1 MVSLQLVYIIEIDEL
16 MEIMG
21 AVLIEGCK
29 WCGKS
34 TTGLYHG
41 KSTTGLY
48 HAKSVIEFQ
57 NPDRKQ
63 EYDNIRNTKPS
74 LFLNG
79 EKPRMFDEWQM
90 YPVVWDSVR
99 TDVDH
104 TGLKGQYILTGSA
117 KPSEGET
124 MHTGTGRISRV
135 LMRPMS
141 LFESKESTGDVS
153 FSDILAGKDI
163 SGVSKLSLED
173 IASIIVRGG
182 WPASISIKS
191 DAKYRIAKE
200 YVKSLIHEEV
210 RSVDGVERNTE
221 KMQNVL
227 RSLARNISTQVSNST
242 IEADIKNNFDN
253 DISRPTLTD
262 YLNTLEKLFV
272 IEDVKATNL
281 NLRSKYALRT
291 KPKKY
296 FVDPSIATAI
306 LDLKPM
312 DLINDLNT
320 FGFMFESLCIR
331 DLKIYTESLGG
342 DVTFYRDERGF
353 EVDAILRMP
362 SGKWGAIEIKLGAG
376 YIDEAANN
384 LLKFK
389 EHVDIKKCGE
399 PSFLLV
405 LTGTNYS
412 YKRDDGVY
420 VVSIGT
426 LKN

>member
-1 MVSLQLVYIIEIDEL
+1 MKYLPRIVDKEIDEL

-29 WCGKS
+29 WC
-34 TTGLYHG
+34 G

-141 LFESKESTGDVS
+141 LFESSESTGEVS
-153 FSDILAGKDI
+153 FGDILAGKDI

-242 IEADIKNNFDN
+242 IEADIKNNFDD

>member
-1 MVSLQLVYIIEIDEL
+1 MKYLSRVVDSEIDEL
-16 MEIMG
+16 MKIMG

-34 TTGLYHG
+34 TTGFH
-41 KSTTGLY
+41 

-63 EYDNIRNTKPS
+63 EYDEIKNTKPS

-90 YPVVWDSVR
+90 YPIVWDSIR

-104 TGLKGQYILTGSA
+104 SGKKGQYILTGSA
-117 KPSEGET
+117 KPSEGEI

-141 LFESKESTGDVS
+141 LFESGESTGEVM
-153 FSDILAGKDI
+153 FSDIIEGKDV
-163 SGVSKLSLED
+163 SGVSKLSLENL
-173 IASIIVRGG
+173 ASIIVRGG
-182 WPASISIKS
+182 WPAAIEVKG
-191 DAKYRIAKE
+191 DVQYRFAKE

-210 RSVDGVERNTE
+210 KIVDGVERNPE

-227 RSLARNISTQVSNST
+227 RSLARNISTSVANST
-242 IEADIKNNFDN
+242 IEEDVKNTFDD
-253 DISRPTLTD
+253 DISRPTLID

-272 IEDVKATNL
+272 IENVNATNL
-281 NLRSKYALRT
+281 NFRSKYALRT
-291 KPKKY
+291 KPKRY

-306 LDLKPM
+306 LEMRPQDL
-312 DLINDLNT
+312 LQDLNT
-320 FGFMFESLCIR
+320 FGFLFESLCMR
-331 DLKIYTESLGG
+331 DLKIYTGSYGG
-342 DVTFYRDERGF
+342 DITFYRDEKDF
-353 EVDAILRMP
+353 EVDAILRTS

-376 YIDEAANN
+376 YIDDAANN

-389 EHVDIKKCGE
+389 DRVDIHKCGE
-399 PSFLLV
+399 PAFLMV
-405 LTGTNYS
+405 LTGANYS
-412 YKRDDGVY
+412 YKRDDGIY
-420 VVSIGT
+420 VISIGT
-426 LKN
+426 LRN

>member
-1 MVSLQLVYIIEIDEL
+1 MKYLSRVVDSEIEEL
-16 MEIMG
+16 LEVMG
-21 AVLIEGCK
+21 AILIEGCK

-34 TTGLYHG
+34 TTGF
-41 KSTTGLY
+41 Y

-57 NPDRKQ
+57 NPDQKQ
-63 EYDNIRNTKPS
+63 EFDEIKNTKPS

-90 YPVVWDSVR
+90 YPVVWDAIR

-117 KPSEGET
+117 KPNEGET

-141 LFESKESTGDVS
+141 LYESKESTGEVS
-153 FSDILAGKDI
+153 FKDILEGKDI
-163 SGVSKLSLED
+163 SGISKLSLED
-173 IASIIVRGG
+173 LASVIVRGG
-182 WPASISIKS
+182 WPASIQVKS
-191 DAKYRIAKE
+191 DAKYRFAKE

-210 RSVDGVERNTE
+210 KKVDGVERNPE
-221 KMQNVL
+221 KMQIVL

-242 IEADIKNNFDN
+242 LENDIKNNFSH

-272 IEDVKATNL
+272 IEEVHATTL
-281 NLRSKYALRT
+281 NFRSKYALRT
-291 KPKKY
+291 TPKKY

-306 LDLKPM
+306 LDMKPNDLLK
-312 DLINDLNT
+312 DLNT
-320 FGFMFESLCIR
+320 FGFMFESLCMR
-331 DLKIYTESLGG
+331 DLKIYTQSYDGSIS
-342 DVTFYRDERGF
+342 FYRDEKDF
-353 EVDAILRMP
+353 EVDAILRM
-362 SGKWGAIEIKLGAG
+362 SDVKWGAIEIKLGAG

-389 EHVDIKKCGE
+389 ERVNTQKCGV
-399 PSFLLV
+399 PSFLAV
-405 LTGTNYS
+405 LTGANYS
-412 YKRDDGVY
+412 YRREDGVY
-420 VVSIGT
+420 VISIGT

>member
-1 MVSLQLVYIIEIDEL
+1 MKYLPRIVDKEIDEL

-29 WCGKS
+29 WC
-34 TTGLYHG
+34 G

-141 LFESKESTGDVS
+141 LFESSESTGEVS

-242 IEADIKNNFDN
+242 IEADIRNSFDD

-281 NLRSKYALRT
+281 NLRSRYALRT
-291 KPKKY
+291 KPKKF

-342 DVTFYRDERGF
+342 EVTFYRDEKNF

-420 VVSIGT
+420 VVPIGT

>member
-1 MVSLQLVYIIEIDEL
+1 MKYLPRIVDTEINEL

-34 TTGLYHG
+34 TTG
-41 KSTTGLY
+41 SY
-48 HAKSVIEFQ
+48 HAKSIIEFQ

-63 EYDNIRNTKPS
+63 EYDEIRNTKPS
-74 LFLNG
+74 LFLEG

-90 YPVVWDSVR
+90 YPVVWDSIR

-117 KPSEGET
+117 KPSEGEV

-141 LFESKESTGDVS
+141 LFESKESTGQVS
-153 FSDILAGKDI
+153 FQNILDGKDI

-173 IASIIVRGG
+173 LASIIVRGG
-182 WPASISIKS
+182 WPAAIEVKS
-191 DAKYRIAKE
+191 DAKYRFAKE

-210 RSVDGVERNTE
+210 RKVDGVGRNPE
-221 KMQNVL
+221 KMENVL
-227 RSLARNISTQVSNST
+227 RSLARNISTPVSNRAL
-242 IEADIKNNFDN
+242 ENDVKNNFAD

-262 YLNTLEKLFV
+262 YINTLEKLFV
-272 IEDVKATNL
+272 IEDVKVTNL
-281 NLRSKYALRT
+281 NFRSKYALRT

-306 LDLKPM
+306 LGIEPK

-320 FGFMFESLCIR
+320 FGFMFESLCMR
-331 DLKIYTESLGG
+331 DLKIYTQSYGG
-342 DVTFYRDERGF
+342 NISFYRDEKDF
-353 EVDAILRMP
+353 EVDAILRTS

-376 YIDEAANN
+376 YVGEAANN

-389 EHVDIKKCGE
+389 ERVDIQKCGE
-399 PSFLLV
+399 PSFLMV

-412 YKRDDGVY
+412 YRRDDGVY

>member
-1 MVSLQLVYIIEIDEL
+1 MKYLPRIVDKEIDEL

-21 AVLIEGCK
+21 AILIEGCK
-29 WCGKS
+29 WC
-34 TTGLYHG
+34 G

-141 LFESKESTGDVS
+141 LFESSESTGEVS

-242 IEADIKNNFDN
+242 IEADIRKTSDD

-281 NLRSKYALRT
+281 NLRSRYALRT
-291 KPKKY
+291 KPKKF

>member
-1 MVSLQLVYIIEIDEL
+1 MKYLPRIVDKEIDEL

-29 WCGKS
+29 WC
-34 TTGLYHG
+34 G

-141 LFESKESTGDVS
+141 LFESKESTGEVS
-153 FSDILAGKDI
+153 FSDILVGKDI

-242 IEADIKNNFDN
+242 IEADIKNNFDD

-272 IEDVKATNL
+272 IEDVNATNL

>member
-1 MVSLQLVYIIEIDEL
+1 MKYIPRIVDTEINEL

-34 TTGLYHG
+34 TTGLH
-41 KSTTGLY
+41 
-48 HAKSVIEFQ
+48 HAKSFIEFQ
-57 NPDRKQ
+57 NPDKKQ
-63 EYDNIRNTKPS
+63 EYDEIKNTQPS
-74 LFLNG
+74 LFLKG

-90 YPVVWDSVR
+90 YPIVWDSIR

-104 TGLKGQYILTGSA
+104 SSEKGQYILTGSA
-117 KPSEGET
+117 KPSEGEV

-141 LFESKESTGDVS
+141 LFESGESTGEVS
-153 FSDILAGKDI
+153 FRDIIDGKDI

-173 IASIIVRGG
+173 LSSIIVRGG
-182 WPASISIKS
+182 WPASLEIKS
-191 DAKYRIAKE
+191 DAKYRFAKE
-200 YVKSLIHEEV
+200 YVKSLVHEEV
-210 RSVDGVERNTE
+210 KMVDGVERNPE

-227 RSLARNISTQVSNST
+227 RSLARNISTQVSHST
-242 IEADIKNNFDN
+242 IETDVKNAFD
-253 DISRPTLTD
+253 DEISRPTLND

-272 IEDVKATNL
+272 IENMNATNL
-281 NLRSKYALRT
+281 NFRSKYALRT

-306 LDLKPM
+306 LEMKPN

-320 FGFMFESLCIR
+320 FGFMFESLCMR
-331 DLKIYTESLGG
+331 DLKIYTSSFNG
-342 DVTFYRDERGF
+342 DITFYRDEKEF
-353 EVDAILRMP
+353 EVDAILRTS

-376 YIDEAANN
+376 YVDEAAQN

-389 EHVDIKKCGE
+389 ERVDTKKCGE
-399 PSFLLV
+399 PSFLMV
-405 LTGTNYS
+405 LTGTKYS
-412 YKRDDGVY
+412 YKRPDGVY
-420 VVSIGT
+420 VVSIGC

>member
-1 MVSLQLVYIIEIDEL
+1 MEYLPRVVDKEIDEL

-34 TTGLYHG
+34 TTGMH
-41 KSTTGLY
+41 
-48 HAKSVIEFQ
+48 HAKSIIEFQ

-63 EYDNIRNTKPS
+63 EYDRIKNTQPS
-74 LFLNG
+74 LFLKG

-90 YPVVWDSVR
+90 YPVVWDSIR

-104 TGLKGQYILTGSA
+104 TGEKGQYILTGSA
-117 KPSEGET
+117 KPSESET

-141 LFESKESTGDVS
+141 LYESGESTGEVS
-153 FSDILAGKDI
+153 FNDIIEGKDI

-173 IASIIVRGG
+173 LASIIVRGG
-182 WPASISIKS
+182 WPASIEVKS
-191 DAKYRIAKE
+191 DAKYRFAKE

-210 RSVDGVERNTE
+210 KRVDGVERNPE

-227 RSLARNISTQVSNST
+227 RSLARNISTQVSNAT
-242 IEADIKNNFDN
+242 LEGDVRNNFGD

-272 IEDVKATNL
+272 IEDVNATNL
-281 NLRSKYALRT
+281 NFRSKYALRT

-296 FVDPSIATAI
+296 FADPSIATAV
-306 LDLKPM
+306 LEMKPS
-312 DLINDLNT
+312 DLIKDLNT
-320 FGFMFESLCIR
+320 FGFIFESLCMR
-331 DLKIYTESLGG
+331 DLKIYTGSHGG
-342 DVTFYRDERGF
+342 DITFYRDEKDF
-353 EVDAILRMP
+353 EVDAILRT
-362 SGKWGAIEIKLGAG
+362 SGGKWGAIEIKLGAG

-389 EHVDIKKCGE
+389 DRVDIDKCGE
-399 PSFLLV
+399 PSFLMV
-405 LTGTNYS
+405 LTGADYS

>member
-1 MVSLQLVYIIEIDEL
+1 MQYFPRIVDNEINEI

-34 TTGLYHG
+34 TTA
-41 KSTTGLY
+41 SN
-48 HAKSVIEFQ
+48 HAKSIIEFQ

-63 EYDNIRNTKPS
+63 EYDNIKNTMPS
-74 LFLNG
+74 LFLMG

-90 YPVVWDSVR
+90 YPVVWDAIR

-104 TGLKGQYILTGSA
+104 SNKKGEYILTGSA
-117 KPSEGET
+117 KPKEGKT

-141 LFESKESTGDVS
+141 LFESLESTGEVS
-153 FSDILAGKDI
+153 FKDIMDGKDI

-173 IASIIVRGG
+173 LANVSVRGG
-182 WPASISIKS
+182 WPASLGITSNQ
-191 DAKYRIAKE
+191 KYRIAKE

-210 RSVDGVERNTE
+210 QKVDGVERNPE
-221 KMQNVL
+221 KMLNVL

-242 IEADIKNNFDN
+242 LEEDVKNTFD
-253 DISRPTLTD
+253 DEISRPTLKD
-262 YLNTLEKLFV
+262 YLTTLEKLFV
-272 IEDVKATNL
+272 LENVNATNL
-281 NLRSKYALRT
+281 NFRSKYALRIR
-291 KPKKY
+291 PKKY
-296 FVDPSIATAI
+296 FVDPSIATAVME
-306 LDLKPM
+306 LTPADL
-312 DLINDLNT
+312 LNDLNT
-320 FGFMFESLCIR
+320 FGFIFESLCMR
-331 DLKIYTESLGG
+331 DLKIYTQYYGG
-342 DVTFYRDERGF
+342 DITFYRDENDF
-353 EVDAILRMP
+353 EVDAIFRTS

-376 YIDEAANN
+376 YIEEAVSN

-389 EHVDIKKCGE
+389 EQVDTKKCGE
-399 PSFLLV
+399 PEFLMV
-405 LTGTNYS
+405 LTGCEYS
-412 YKRDDGVY
+412 YKRHDGVY

>member
-1 MVSLQLVYIIEIDEL
+1 MGVFMKYLSRIIDSEIPEL

-29 WCGKS
+29 WCGKTITAS
-34 TTGLYHG
+34 NYV
-41 KSTTGLY
+41 KSI
-48 HAKSVIEFQ
+48 IELE
-57 NPDRKQ
+57 NLNRKQ
-63 EYDNIRNTKPS
+63 EYDQIKNTKPS

-90 YPVVWDSVR
+90 YPVVWDAIR

-104 TGLKGQYILTGSA
+104 SGKKGEYILTGSA

-141 LFESKESTGDVS
+141 LFESQESTGEVS
-153 FSDILAGKDI
+153 FIDIFDGKDI

-182 WPASISIKS
+182 WPAAIKVKS
-191 DAKYRIAKE
+191 DAKYRFAKE

-210 RSVDGVERNTE
+210 KKIDRVERNPE

-227 RSLARNISTQVSNST
+227 RSLARNISTTVSSST
-242 IEADIKNNFDN
+242 IEEDVKNNFDDN
-253 DISRPTLTD
+253 ISRPTLTD

-272 IEDVKATNL
+272 IENVNATNL
-281 NLRSKYALRT
+281 NFHSKYAIRT

-296 FVDPSIATAI
+296 FVDPSIAAAVLEI
-306 LDLKPM
+306 KPNDL
-312 DLINDLNT
+312 LNDLNT
-320 FGFMFESLCIR
+320 FGFLFEDLCMR
-331 DLKIYTESLGG
+331 DLKIYTQSYGG
-342 DVTFYRDERGF
+342 DITFYRDEKDF
-353 EVDAILRMP
+353 EVDAILRTS

-376 YIDEAANN
+376 HIEEAASN

-389 EHVDIKKCGE
+389 QKVDTEKCGE
-399 PSFLLV
+399 PNFLMV
-405 LTGTNYS
+405 LTGANYS
-412 YKRDDGVY
+412 YRRDDGVY

>member
-1 MVSLQLVYIIEIDEL
+1 MKYLPRIVDKEIDEL

-21 AVLIEGCK
+21 AILIEGCK
-29 WCGKS
+29 WC
-34 TTGLYHG
+34 G

-135 LMRPMS
+135 LMHPMS
-141 LFESKESTGDVS
+141 LFESKESTGEVS
-153 FSDILAGKDI
+153 FGDILAGKDI

-242 IEADIKNNFDN
+242 IEADIKKTSDD

>member
-1 MVSLQLVYIIEIDEL
+1 MNYLPRIVDSEIDEL

-34 TTGLYHG
+34 TTGSH
-41 KSTTGLY
+41 
-48 HAKSVIEFQ
+48 HAKSIIEFQ

-63 EYDNIRNTKPS
+63 EYDEIKNTKPS

-90 YPVVWDSVR
+90 YPVVWDSIR
-99 TDVDH
+99 TDIDH
-104 TGLKGQYILTGSA
+104 SRKKGEYILTGSA

-141 LFESKESTGDVS
+141 LYESKESTGEVS
-153 FSDILAGKDI
+153 FADILEGKDI
-163 SGVSKLSLED
+163 SGESQLSLED
-173 IASIIVRGG
+173 LASIIVRGG
-182 WPASISIKS
+182 WPAAIDVKS

-210 RSVDGVERNTE
+210 KRVDSIERNPE
-221 KMQNVL
+221 KMLNVL
-227 RSLARNISTQVSNST
+227 RSLARNISTPVSIST
-242 IEADIKNNFDN
+242 IEGDVKNNFTD

-272 IEDVKATNL
+272 IEDVNATNL
-281 NLRSKYALRT
+281 NFRSKYAIRT

-306 LDLKPM
+306 LEMKPNDLV
-312 DLINDLNT
+312 NDLNT
-320 FGFMFESLCIR
+320 FGFLFESLCMR
-331 DLKIYTESLGG
+331 DLKVYTQSYGG
-342 DVTFYRDERGF
+342 NITFYRNEKDF
-353 EVDAILRMP
+353 EIDAILRTS
-362 SGKWGAIEIKLGAG
+362 SGKWGAIEIKLGGG
-376 YIDEAANN
+376 YIEEAANN

-389 EHVDIKKCGE
+389 DMVDTQKCGE
-399 PSFLLV
+399 PSFLMV
-405 LTGTNYS
+405 LTGANYS

>member
-1 MVSLQLVYIIEIDEL
+1 MKYLPRVIDSEINDL
-16 MEIMG
+16 MKIMG
-21 AVLIEGCK
+21 AILIEGCK

-34 TTGLYHG
+34 TTG
-41 KSTTGLY
+41 SY
-48 HAKSVIEFQ
+48 HAKSIIEFQ

-63 EYDNIRNTKPS
+63 EYDEIKNTKPS

-90 YPVVWDSVR
+90 YPVIWDSIR

-104 TGLKGQYILTGSA
+104 SGKKGQYLLTGSA
-117 KPSEGET
+117 RPSEGET

-141 LFESKESTGDVS
+141 LFESQESTGEVS
-153 FSDILAGKDI
+153 FADIIEGKDI
-163 SGVSKLSLED
+163 AGVSKLSLED
-173 IASIIVRGG
+173 LASIIVRGG
-182 WPASISIKS
+182 WPASIEVK
-191 DAKYRIAKE
+191 DDLKYRFAQE

-210 RSVDGVERNTE
+210 KNIDKVERNPE

-227 RSLARNISTQVSNST
+227 RSLARNIATPVSNT
-242 IEADIKNNFDN
+242 TLEEDVKNNFDD
-253 DISRPTLTD
+253 DISRPTLND

-272 IEDVKATNL
+272 IENVNATNL
-281 NLRSKYALRT
+281 NFRSKYALRT

-306 LDLKPM
+306 LEMKPN
-312 DLINDLNT
+312 DLIKDLNT
-320 FGFMFESLCIR
+320 FGLLFEALCMR
-331 DLKIYTESLGG
+331 DLKIYTQSYGG
-342 DVTFYRDERGF
+342 DITFYRDEKNF
-353 EVDAILRMP
+353 EVDAILRTS
-362 SGKWGAIEIKLGAG
+362 SGKWGAIEIKLGSG
-376 YIDEAANN
+376 YIDEAASN

-389 EHVDIKKCGE
+389 EKVDTQKCGD
-399 PSFLLV
+399 PAFLVV
-405 LTGTNYS
+405 LTGANYS

>member
-1 MVSLQLVYIIEIDEL
+1 MKYLPRVVDSEIDEL

-34 TTGLYHG
+34 TTGSH
-41 KSTTGLY
+41 
-48 HAKSVIEFQ
+48 HAKSIIEFQ
-57 NPDRKQ
+57 NPDKKQ
-63 EYDNIRNTKPS
+63 EYDEIKNTKPS
-74 LFLNG
+74 LFLKG

-90 YPVVWDSVR
+90 YPVVWDSIR

-104 TGLKGQYILTGSA
+104 SRLKGQYILTGSA
-117 KPSEGET
+117 KPSEGQI

-141 LFESKESTGDVS
+141 LFESGESTGEVS
-153 FSDILAGKDI
+153 FNDILEGKDI
-163 SGVSKLSLED
+163 SGVSNLSLED

-182 WPASISIKS
+182 WPASIEVKS
-191 DAKYRIAKE
+191 DAKYRFAQE

-210 RSVDGVERNTE
+210 KKVDNVERNPE
-221 KMQNVL
+221 KMRNVL
-227 RSLARNISTQVSNST
+227 RSLARNISTPVSNT
-242 IEADIKNNFDN
+242 TLENDVKNSFND
-253 DISRPTLTD
+253 DISRPTLAD

-272 IEDVKATNL
+272 IEDINVTNL
-281 NLRSKYALRT
+281 NFRSKYAIRT
-291 KPKKY
+291 RPKKY

-306 LDLKPM
+306 LEMKPN
-312 DLINDLNT
+312 DLIKDLNT

-331 DLKIYTESLGG
+331 DLKIYTQHYGG
-342 DVTFYRDERGF
+342 DITFYRDEKDF
-353 EVDAILRMP
+353 EIDAILRTS

-376 YIDEAANN
+376 YIDLAANN

-389 EHVDIKKCGE
+389 NRVDIKKCGE
-399 PSFLLV
+399 PSFLVV
-405 LTGTNYS
+405 LTGANYS

>member
-1 MVSLQLVYIIEIDEL
+1 MEYLPRVVDKEIDEL

-34 TTGLYHG
+34 TTGFH
-41 KSTTGLY
+41 
-48 HAKSVIEFQ
+48 HAKSIIEFQ

-63 EYDNIRNTKPS
+63 EYDKIKNTKPS

-79 EKPRMFDEWQM
+79 DKPRMFDEWQM
-90 YPVVWDSVR
+90 YPVVWDSIR

-141 LFESKESTGDVS
+141 LFESKESTGEVS
-153 FSDILAGKDI
+153 FSDILDGKDI
-163 SGVSKLSLED
+163 SGVSQLSLED
-173 IASIIVRGG
+173 LASIIVRGG
-182 WPASISIKS
+182 WPASIEIKS
-191 DAKYRIAKE
+191 DAKYRFAKE

-210 RSVDGVERNTE
+210 KKVDGVERNPE

-242 IEADIKNNFDN
+242 IEDDVRNSFDD

-272 IEDVKATNL
+272 IEDVNATNL
-281 NLRSKYALRT
+281 NFRSKYAIRT

-306 LDLKPM
+306 LDIKPK

-320 FGFMFESLCIR
+320 FGLMFESLCIR
-331 DLKIYTESLGG
+331 DLKIYTESFGG
-342 DVTFYRDERGF
+342 DITFYRDEKDF
-353 EVDAILRMP
+353 EVDAILRTS

-389 EHVDIKKCGE
+389 DRVDIKKCGE
-399 PSFLLV
+399 PSFLMV
-405 LTGTNYS
+405 LTGTDYS
-412 YKRDDGVY
+412 YKREDGVY

>member
-1 MVSLQLVYIIEIDEL
+1 MKYLPRIVDKEIDEL

-21 AVLIEGCK
+21 AILIEGCK
-29 WCGKS
+29 WC
-34 TTGLYHG
+34 G

-141 LFESKESTGDVS
+141 LFESSESTGEVS
-153 FSDILAGKDI
+153 FGDILAGKDI

-242 IEADIKNNFDN
+242 IEADIRNSFDD

-291 KPKKY
+291 KPKKF

>member
-1 MVSLQLVYIIEIDEL
+1 MKYLPRIVDKEIDEL

-21 AVLIEGCK
+21 AILIEGCK
-29 WCGKS
+29 WC
-34 TTGLYHG
+34 G

-141 LFESKESTGDVS
+141 LFESKESTGEVS

-291 KPKKY
+291 KPKKF

>member
-1 MVSLQLVYIIEIDEL
+1 MKYLPRIVDKEIDEL

-29 WCGKS
+29 WC
-34 TTGLYHG
+34 G

-135 LMRPMS
+135 LMHPMS
-141 LFESKESTGDVS
+141 LFESKESTGEVS

-242 IEADIKNNFDN
+242 IEADIKNSFDN
-253 DISRPTLTD
+253 DISRPTLTN

>member
-1 MVSLQLVYIIEIDEL
+1 MKYLPRVVDSEIDEL

-34 TTGLYHG
+34 TTG
-41 KSTTGLY
+41 SY
-48 HAKSVIEFQ
+48 HAKSIIEFQ
-57 NPDRKQ
+57 NPDKKQ
-63 EYDNIRNTKPS
+63 EYDEIKNTKPS
-74 LFLNG
+74 LFLKG

-90 YPVVWDSVR
+90 YPVVWDSIR

-104 TGLKGQYILTGSA
+104 SRLKGQYILTGSA
-117 KPSEGET
+117 KPSEGQI
-124 MHTGTGRISRV
+124 MHTETGRISRV

-141 LFESKESTGDVS
+141 LFESGESTGEVS
-153 FSDILAGKDI
+153 FNDILEGKDI
-163 SGVSKLSLED
+163 SGVSNLSLED
-173 IASIIVRGG
+173 IASIIIRGG
-182 WPASISIKS
+182 WPASIEVKS
-191 DAKYRIAKE
+191 DAKYRFAQE

-210 RSVDGVERNTE
+210 KKVDNVERNPE
-221 KMQNVL
+221 KMRNVL
-227 RSLARNISTQVSNST
+227 RSLARNISTPVSNT
-242 IEADIKNNFDN
+242 TLENNVKNSFD
-253 DISRPTLTD
+253 DYISRPTLAD

-272 IEDVKATNL
+272 IEDVNVTNL
-281 NLRSKYALRT
+281 NFRSKYAIRT
-291 KPKKY
+291 RPKKY

-306 LDLKPM
+306 LEMKPN
-312 DLINDLNT
+312 DLIKDLNT

-331 DLKIYTESLGG
+331 DLKIYTQHYDG
-342 DVTFYRDERGF
+342 DITFYRDEKDF
-353 EVDAILRMP
+353 EIDAILRTS

-376 YIDEAANN
+376 YIDLAANN

-389 EHVDIKKCGE
+389 NRVDIKKCGE
-399 PSFLLV
+399 PSFLVV
-405 LTGTNYS
+405 LTGANYS